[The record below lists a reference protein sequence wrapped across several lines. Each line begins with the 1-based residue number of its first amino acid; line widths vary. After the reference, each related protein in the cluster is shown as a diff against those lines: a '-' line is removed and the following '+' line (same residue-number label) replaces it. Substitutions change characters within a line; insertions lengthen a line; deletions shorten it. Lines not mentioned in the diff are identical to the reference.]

1 MPQSSLAHP
10 GQISPPKHAI
20 LCQRLR
26 ASQRRAPDA

>member
-10 GQISPPKHAI
+10 GQIVSSKPAI